1 VGHQTNAYVHESFDV
16 TDKNQEGRVV
26 HLRQERVTP
35 TDVSCRLVI
44 GRHSLR
50 VLDYSATGIAVLS
63 DRKFDREMSA
73 IPFRYAN
80 IDVMELD
87 LCETRCTLLDSG
99 KYRIAYEVVGEPI
112 DFDRLEGL
120 RSAYR
125 LVQQHKQ
132 YVESSYQLPARI
144 KARVYETKD
153 WLEQL
158 MDDTNALVE
167 NEEFTSAEA
176 KQEFEEAIVQQVSDY
191 FADMFPTHVMAFAQE
206 IAGESDDVKKQAVEF
221 LRHKLHDLIYQA
233 PFAQRVYSKP
243 LGYAGDFE
251 MMNLIYRSE
260 NLGKTLFARCLQRY
274 YINEPSAQAVRNRVD
289 YFAEKITELVKSHPE
304 TGEPIRILSVACGP
318 AMEWQKLVPVLPDNV
333 QLEVDLLDQD
343 EQALL
348 STQRQIKR
356 LLARYPEKSI
366 RFRYLNKAIKN
377 IIVRGTERQNYDL
390 VYSSGLFD
398 YLSDSASAMAA
409 SRLLDSVKPGGR
421 LIIGNFNVGNPN
433 QLVMDYAL
441 DWPLIYRSK
450 EDLIDLFKYLE
461 GSILIESEPLGINL
475 FCVITRT
482 T

>member
-1 VGHQTNAYVHESFDV
+1 
-16 TDKNQEGRVV
+16 
-26 HLRQERVTP
+26 
-35 TDVSCRLVI
+35 
-44 GRHSLR
+44 
-50 VLDYSATGIAVLS
+50 
-63 DRKFDREMSA
+63 
-73 IPFRYAN
+73 
-80 IDVMELD
+80 
-87 LCETRCTLLDSG
+87 
-99 KYRIAYEVVGEPI
+99 
-112 DFDRLEGL
+112 
-120 RSAYR
+120 
-125 LVQQHKQ
+125 
-132 YVESSYQLPARI
+132 
-144 KARVYETKD
+144 
-153 WLEQL
+153 
-158 MDDTNALVE
+158 
-167 NEEFTSAEA
+167 
-176 KQEFEEAIVQQVSDY
+176 
-191 FADMFPTHVMAFAQE
+191 MAFAQE

-377 IIVRGTERQNYDL
+377 IIVRGTERQNYD
-390 VYSSGLFD
+390 
-398 YLSDSASAMAA
+398 SAMAA